1 MSYGERNSV
10 VDGTAMFAI
19 WQNGRN
25 DRAGGSEPPMT
36 NYVTH
41 EEFKEAMTD
50 IDNRFVRVEARL
62 EQTATKADVESVK
75 SEVHKMDASIKTWML
90 ATVLTIIGTMLAAIF
105 GVAQVM
111 KPTATAAA
119 ASPIIIQMP
128 GAATAPPATP
138 PAK

>member
-1 MSYGERNSV
+1 
-10 VDGTAMFAI
+10 
-19 WQNGRN
+19 
-25 DRAGGSEPPMT
+25 MT
-36 NYVTH
+36 NYLTSDD
-41 EEFKEAMTD
+41 FKQAMTD

-111 KPTATAAA
+111 KPAATAAPA
-119 ASPIIIQMP
+119 APIIIQVP
-128 GAATAPPATP
+128 GPLPAPTTPAE
-138 PAK
+138 

>member
-1 MSYGERNSV
+1 
-10 VDGTAMFAI
+10 
-19 WQNGRN
+19 
-25 DRAGGSEPPMT
+25 MT
-36 NYVTH
+36 NYVTQA
-41 EEFKEAMTD
+41 EFKEAMTD

-75 SEVHKMDASIKTWML
+75 SEVHRMDASIKTWML

-119 ASPIIIQMP
+119 PSPIIIQVPGPLPAMP
-128 GAATAPPATP
+128 KQP
-138 PAK
+138 

>member
-1 MSYGERNSV
+1 
-10 VDGTAMFAI
+10 
-19 WQNGRN
+19 
-25 DRAGGSEPPMT
+25 MT
-36 NYVTH
+36 NYVTQA
-41 EEFKEAMTD
+41 EFKQAMTD

-75 SEVHKMDASIKTWML
+75 SEVHRMDASIKTWML

-119 ASPIIIQMP
+119 PSPIIIQVPGPLPAMP
-128 GAATAPPATP
+128 KQP
-138 PAK
+138 

>member
-1 MSYGERNSV
+1 
-10 VDGTAMFAI
+10 
-19 WQNGRN
+19 
-25 DRAGGSEPPMT
+25 MT
-36 NYVTH
+36 NYLTRDD
-41 EEFKEAMTD
+41 FKKAMTD

-111 KPTATAAA
+111 TPAATAAPA
-119 ASPIIIQMP
+119 APIIIQLP
-128 GAATAPPATP
+128 GPLPAPTTPAE
-138 PAK
+138 

>member
-1 MSYGERNSV
+1 
-10 VDGTAMFAI
+10 
-19 WQNGRN
+19 
-25 DRAGGSEPPMT
+25 MT
-36 NYVTH
+36 NYLTRDD
-41 EEFKEAMTD
+41 FKKAMTD

-111 KPTATAAA
+111 KPAATAAA
-119 ASPIIIQMP
+119 PSPIIIQL
-128 GAATAPPATP
+128 PATP
-138 PAK
+138 PPVR